1 MWWAQVVEVCRL
13 GGDFHFQ
20 RNKTKWKIET
30 ELTLQTLSLHYVLFS
45 FMLLL
50 FISHFGCCLEVQTA
64 GVCLVSCV
72 VAFVLKS

>member
-1 MWWAQVVEVCRL
+1 ME
-13 GGDFHFQ
+13 
-20 RNKTKWKIET
+20 NET
-30 ELTLQTLSLHYVLFS
+30 ELTLQTVTLHCVLFS

-72 VAFVLKS
+72 VVFVLS